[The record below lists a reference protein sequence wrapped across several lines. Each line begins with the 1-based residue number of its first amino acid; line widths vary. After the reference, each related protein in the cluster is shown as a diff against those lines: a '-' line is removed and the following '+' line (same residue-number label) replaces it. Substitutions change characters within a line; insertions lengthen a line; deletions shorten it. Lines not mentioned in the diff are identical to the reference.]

1 MKEIIKNKKKSMAIV
16 SLIIALFIA
25 VWQNGGLDGIII
37 NVPGADPIELKLPE
51 GCDCDDCDE
60 CNCKED
66 ECDCSGDICTCP
78 NCLKVT

>member
-1 MKEIIKNKKKSMAIV
+1 MKAKLKSKTSIMAIV
-16 SLIIALFIA
+16 ALLVGYSIAIIK
-25 VWQNGGLDGIII
+25 NGGLDGIVID
-37 NVPGADPIELKLPE
+37 VPGSDPIELKLPE